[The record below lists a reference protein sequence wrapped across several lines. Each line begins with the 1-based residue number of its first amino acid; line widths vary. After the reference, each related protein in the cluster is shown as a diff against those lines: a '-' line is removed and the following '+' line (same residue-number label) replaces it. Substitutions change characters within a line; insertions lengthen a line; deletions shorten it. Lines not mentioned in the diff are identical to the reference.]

1 MPQPEIPGGYILL
14 ARKLISSGIMQK
26 PPEYLK
32 VFVYLLLKA
41 NHSNGEGLKRGQGYV
56 SIPELIENTAYKVGY
71 RKEKT
76 SKKKI
81 WNILEWLRNPYEGNY
96 EGTTKETMIET
107 TKVTHGVVY
116 TISNYEHYQNP
127 KNYEGND
134 DGNDEGTTKELRRRR
149 QGNNKYKNDKEL
161 KELKNEELNT
171 NTELKNENEIENSDN
186 NKIELLNQGVFPE
199 YLSYVVWNEFVLMRK
214 NVLKSPLTPFGE
226 KLVLA
231 KAERFH
237 NEGYDVNELFELA
250 IVGNWKSIFVPDKLK
265 KGAKSELTDSQR
277 ALLKSFSRAD

>member
-41 NHSNGEGLKRGQGYV
+41 NHSNSEGLKRGQGYV

-96 EGTTKETMIET
+96 EGTTKETMIVT

-161 KELKNEELNT
+161 KELKNEELKKKG
-171 NTELKNENEIENSDN
+171 LKDN
-186 NKIELLNQGVFPE
+186 
-199 YLSYVVWNEFVLMRK
+199 
-214 NVLKSPLTPFGE
+214 
-226 KLVLA
+226 
-231 KAERFH
+231 AER
-237 NEGYDVNELFELA
+237 EYT
-250 IVGNWKSIFVPDKLK
+250 PRQLK
-265 KGAKSELTDSQR
+265 KMARKSANKELHKHYHERRMKHFGTFSPI
-277 ALLKSFSRAD
+277 KSFN